1 MSCPISR
8 LFFCIINQF
17 VMQFLQ
23 GRREAIR
30 SHCGRYEIRIL
41 ADISQPFVLDNR
53 AAASALSNL
62 TLQNPT

>member
-8 LFFCIINQF
+8 LFFCVMNQS
-17 VMQFLQ
+17 VMQSSQ

-30 SHCGRYEIRIL
+30 SGCGRCDASIF
-41 ADISQPFVLDNR
+41 ADILPLFVLDNR

-62 TLQNPT
+62 TRQKPT